1 MFLHLFRN
9 PFIHTFSSP
18 LYRMYKLV
26 HSVFVYISCRI
37 MPENNVKDDDESI
50 VLVEWTDEW
59 ANNEWIDEM
68 DR

>member
-1 MFLHLFRN
+1 
-9 PFIHTFSSP
+9 
-18 LYRMYKLV
+18 
-26 HSVFVYISCRI
+26 